1 MLKPLLILLGLA
13 GILRAEASVVT
24 NAPADAAANAVVPTP
39 TPPPELSWT
48 NVPKDC
54 WGEKALPYAQA
65 GLKVWYRE
73 TDPKKK
79 EEIGEKVLELAN
91 KADATDIGLEL
102 FAGKSVAQAE
112 LPVPTNAVAMPLTAI
127 KEWDLTRNEY
137 DTADACVIRRIGPKN
152 FELWTPKSGWLFDE
166 KGKVLA
172 EAKVSRRDGT
182 GRQWYGAFLPDGQW
196 ITTDLWERDDRIYL
210 FSKENKLLNSF
221 SVGTIAAWARADM
234 SGSRWVVGI
243 VDMNST
249 QNYGWGL
256 SYHDFIVSPW
266 GWRQRVGHWLKKLH
280 LPVPA
285 SWKFVQQVETARALV
300 APRDLGS
307 RGWFIDMGADS
318 DDRKASISW
327 NQPGHGP
334 WVGWPRYSMQS
345 HDHSWEMCIPENRG
359 FEGKSNFGFFPASL
373 TSWVGGDKYP
383 IRPTHDYETFN
394 EEFRRAHYY
403 DRDFQSWIITPDGKA
418 LGWLPAERV
427 GDDPDGQRMWF
438 VDEQGCLLK
447 VSPDCVV
454 SEVLQPTLPG
464 STGNDAPFA
473 HVLFPD
479 LKLGFFYTKPGHLVL
494 ARWN

>member
-1 MLKPLLILLGLA
+1 MRKPLLILLGLA
-13 GILRAEASVVT
+13 GMLHAEDGAVT
-24 NAPADAAANAVVPTP
+24 NVPSP
-39 TPPPELSWT
+39 SSSPSAEMSWT
-48 NVPKDC
+48 NVPEDC
-54 WGEKALPYAQA
+54 RGEKALPYAQA
-65 GLKVWYRE
+65 GLKAWHRE
-73 TDPKKK
+73 SDPKKK

-112 LPVPTNAVAMPLTAI
+112 LPVPTNAVALPLTSI

-210 FSKENKLLNSF
+210 FSKQNKLINSF
-221 SVGTIAAWARADM
+221 PAGDIAGWGRADDT
-234 SGSRWVVGI
+234 GTHWVVG
-243 VDMNST
+243 VSG
-249 QNYGWGL
+249 YGHADL
-256 SYHDFIVSPW
+256 DTSSDLQISPW
-266 GWRQRVGHWLKKLH
+266 GWKQHMAHWLKRCH
-280 LPVPA
+280 LPVPDP
-285 SWKFVQQVETARALV
+285 SWKFVEKIKSARDFV
-300 APRDLGS
+300 DPRNLGS
-307 RGWFIDMGADS
+307 RGIRCGETSES

-327 NQPGHGP
+327 DQPGHGR
-334 WVGWPRYSMQS
+334 WVGWPHYSMNTTG
-345 HDHSWEMCIPENRG
+345 HGWESCIPWKDTDNL
-359 FEGKSNFGFFPASL
+359 GFFPGSRV
-373 TSWVGGDKYP
+373 TWVGGNKYP
-383 IRPTHDYETFN
+383 VRLEIDPNQPRR
-394 EEFRRAHYY
+394 EFEYFR
-403 DRDFQSWIITPDGKA
+403 SWIINTDGKV

-427 GDDPDGQRMWF
+427 GDDPDGKRMWF
-438 VDEQGCLLK
+438 VDEQGRLLK
-447 VSPDCVV
+447 VASDGKV
-454 SEVLQPTLPG
+454 SEVLQPTLAG
-464 STGNDAPFA
+464 ATGNDAPFA